1 MDAGRAKHK
10 ALELLARRE
19 HSGHELR
26 TKLVRKGCPEALANN
41 VVSELEAARLVS
53 DERFAETLV
62 RVRTERGHGPLRI
75 ERELHDKGVD
85 AELIKTVLDS
95 SDPLWLDLVRRIRRK
110 KFGKAAIK
118 DYKERARQARFLQY
132 RGFTYDQIQRALT
145 SDESD

>member
-62 RVRTERGHGPLRI
+62 RVRTERGYGPLRI

-118 DYKERARQARFLQY
+118 NYKERARQARFLQY
-132 RGFTYDQIQRALT
+132 RGFTYDQIQRALA

>member
-26 TKLVRKGCPEALANN
+26 TKLVRKGCPEALAIN

-53 DERFAETLV
+53 DERFAECLV